1 MGLVNVI
8 WQGDANEQALRLLLH
23 CTDPMSPI
31 NITGPDI
38 TSIRWLAQSFA
49 KLMGKPAQIIG
60 QEAASAWLVDTRLSQ
75 NLLGMPRVDLTTMV
89 EWTADWVINGM
100 PILGKATHFGTRDG
114 KY

>member
-1 MGLVNVI
+1 
-8 WQGDANEQALRLLLH
+8 
-23 CTDPMSPI
+23 
-31 NITGPDI
+31 
-38 TSIRWLAQSFA
+38 
-49 KLMGKPAQIIG
+49 MGKPAQIIG

-75 NLLGMPRVDLTTMV
+75 SLLGLPRVDLTTMI